1 MKEKQSMM
9 NILSNRDVLSLFK
22 KLIFVLIVFNLAAI
36 FILFSTKSNTFLF
49 IIADYLVMGLLMI
62 YLVYKH
68 FVKQDKIINNA
79 INQIQSYINGNQNS
93 RIACN
98 YEGNLYRLFH
108 EINSIVSILNAN
120 VKNGFREKER
130 VKGLIS
136 DISHQL

>member
-1 MKEKQSMM
+1 MNEKQSMM
-9 NILSNRDVLSLFK
+9 NILSDRDVLSLFK

-93 RIACN
+93 RIDCN
-98 YEGNLYRLFH
+98 YEGNLYRHFTSR
-108 EINSIVSILNAN
+108 IQYVSILN
-120 VKNGFREKER
+120 ER
-130 VKGLIS
+130 
-136 DISHQL
+136 